1 MLRLHRL
8 ALRLRTSRLRT
19 PSLLNGL
26 LVNGRTG
33 RDIARGLNRTLPG
46 HSLTGLLGLGLL
58 KLRGLL
64 SAR

>member
-26 LVNGRTG
+26 LNGRTG

-64 SAR
+64 RAR

>member
-46 HSLTGLLGLGLL
+46 HILTGLLGLGLL

-64 SAR
+64 RAR